1 MLTSIKKIFPAIALM
16 LLLTGCQA
24 ITGET
29 MGENID
35 DTTITTTVKTK
46 LAAEKGTTLTRVQVD
61 TNRSVVQLSG
71 VVESAADRARAEQV
85 TRGVGGVKGVVNNL
99 QVQGK

>member
-1 MLTSIKKIFPAIALM
+1 MIKMFRAILPIF
-16 LLLTGCQA
+16 LLASCLIGCQT

-35 DTTITTTVKTK
+35 DTTITTTVKAK
-46 LAAEKGTTLTRVQVD
+46 LAAEKGSTLTRVQVD
-61 TNRSVVQLSG
+61 TNRGVVQLSG
-71 VVESAADRARAEQV
+71 IVDSGNDRTRAEQV

-99 QVQGK
+99 QVR